1 MKVILVNG
9 SPHERGCT
17 DRALREVAAALES
30 EGVQTEMPW
39 IGRQPVSG
47 CTGCGAC
54 VSICPKQ
61 AITMQPDA
69 EGFLY
74 PKVDGDGVNDF
85 IRKAQSAD
93 GFVFGSPVHYA
104 SAGGAMTSFLDR
116 AFYSGGAAMK
126 YKPGAAVA
134 SCRRAGASATFDML
148 NKYFTIN
155 CMPVVSSNY
164 WNEVHGQTAE
174 DVEKDEEGLQTMRV
188 LGYNL
193 AWLLKCVALGKTQG
207 VTPKGE
213 EKIKTNFIR

>member
-30 EGVQTEMPW
+30 EGVQTEMLW

-54 VSICPKQ
+54 RKLKKCVI
-61 AITMQPDA
+61 
-69 EGFLY
+69 
-74 PKVDGDGVNDF
+74 DGDGVNDF

-148 NKYFTIN
+148 NKYFTISN
-155 CMPVVSSNY
+155 MPVVSSQY
-164 WNEVHGQTAE
+164 WNSVHGRLPGEAAQDA
-174 DVEKDEEGLQTMRV
+174 EGLQTMRV
-188 LGYNL
+188 LARNMARMLRAGLL
-193 AWLLKCVALGKTQG
+193 ASEGRPEPEERV
-207 VTPKGE
+207 VTS
-213 EKIKTNFIR
+213 FIR

>member
-30 EGVQTEMPW
+30 EGVQTEMLW
-39 IGRQPVSG
+39 IRPQPVSG

-54 VSICPKQ
+54 RKLKKCVI
-61 AITMQPDA
+61 
-69 EGFLY
+69 
-74 PKVDGDGVNDF
+74 DGDGVNDF

-148 NKYFTIN
+148 NKYFTISN
-155 CMPVVSSNY
+155 MPVVSSQY
-164 WNEVHGQTAE
+164 WNSVHGRLPGEAAQDA
-174 DVEKDEEGLQTMRV
+174 EGLQTMRV
-188 LGYNL
+188 LARNMARMLRAGLL
-193 AWLLKCVALGKTQG
+193 ASEGRPEPEERV
-207 VTPKGE
+207 VTS
-213 EKIKTNFIR
+213 FIR

>member
-30 EGVQTEMPW
+30 EGVQTEMFW
-39 IGRQPVSG
+39 TGRQPVSG

-54 VSICPKQ
+54 RKLKKCVI
-61 AITMQPDA
+61 
-69 EGFLY
+69 
-74 PKVDGDGVNDF
+74 DGDGVNDF

-104 SAGGAMTSFLDR
+104 SAGGAMISFLDR
-116 AFYSGGAAMK
+116 AFCSGGAAMK
-126 YKPGAAVA
+126 YKPGAAVV

-155 CMPVVSSNY
+155 GMPVASSNY

-193 AWLLKCVALGKTQG
+193 AWLLKCVALGKAQG

>member
-30 EGVQTEMPW
+30 EGVQTEMLW

-54 VSICPKQ
+54 RKLKKCVI
-61 AITMQPDA
+61 
-69 EGFLY
+69 
-74 PKVDGDGVNDF
+74 DGDGVNDF
-85 IRKAQSAD
+85 IRKAESAD

-116 AFYSGGAAMK
+116 AFYSGGAAMR

-155 CMPVVSSNY
+155 CMPVASSNY

-193 AWLLKCVALGKTQG
+193 AWLLKCVALGKEQG